1 MNFTEQCRLEEMGLI
16 NQYKE
21 LENGIFKERLK
32 HKILH
37 IYWVL
42 SKQNINH
49 DCIMLIF
56 GQINYIQDPPE
67 FTSTNQTYLAKYQ
80 ESMLLH
86 GVLAEAFRFLKG
98 PENLYNLYQTKY
110 TEEVQNFALQQMGR
124 RRRAEYDDGVPR
136 VVVPSPS
143 PNQ

>member
-1 MNFTEQCRLEEMGLI
+1 MNFTEQYRLNSQCRLVEMGLI

-42 SKQNINH
+42 SKQDINH

-56 GQINYIQDPPE
+56 GQINYIRDL
-67 FTSTNQTYLAKYQ
+67 FTYRENLAASKIQ
-80 ESMLLH
+80 NI
-86 GVLAEAFRFLKG
+86 FLK
-98 PENLYNLYQTKY
+98 NLNNPFSLIARNRRKR
-110 TEEVQNFALQQMGR
+110 EEAYYMDFCV
-124 RRRAEYDDGVPR
+124 YC
-136 VVVPSPS
+136 
-143 PNQ
+143 